1 MADLIRNTLHA
12 IFPEADKVEIVVA
25 YRGVEGYDN
34 VIEGLEEVKAK
45 RAKGGLRRAV
55 VVYGFDNEER
65 IRQHESGSIL
75 DASGVF
81 YLRMPALLSDI
92 ERVFNKA
99 ANTQVTEN
107 NAIDEKSFRDYAIQ
121 EISAFKHRCDNLW
134 ISMKMNANRANTT
147 LKDSPGIIMPKA
159 LLEFKTSHVKKLL
172 AQYMLLEP
180 RAKQLGIVD
189 IEKVTRIMDEVIG
202 MVIQIQDKK
211 ILSPEAVNLAF
222 ECVEKIRTVSN
233 IVEKVKEIKAK

>member
-1 MADLIRNTLHA
+1 
-12 IFPEADKVEIVVA
+12 
-25 YRGVEGYDN
+25 
-34 VIEGLEEVKAK
+34 
-45 RAKGGLRRAV
+45 
-55 VVYGFDNEER
+55 
-65 IRQHESGSIL
+65 
-75 DASGVF
+75 
-81 YLRMPALLSDI
+81 
-92 ERVFNKA
+92 
-99 ANTQVTEN
+99 
-107 NAIDEKSFRDYAIQ
+107 
-121 EISAFKHRCDNLW
+121 
-134 ISMKMNANRANTT
+134 MKMNANRANTT

-211 ILSPEAVNLAF
+211 ILSLEAVNLAF